1 MDLARATRRD
11 KTTVFYRQ
19 ISATDRNISPARKIA
34 NAKRASVR
42 YKFNLSPRGY
52 LLGFANFDFDQF
64 LRLDLRF
71 APGGGFGY
79 HVVKR
84 ERATLELFGGLA

>member
-1 MDLARATRRD
+1 MTKRRATRRD
-11 KTTVFYRQ
+11 KRTVFYRQ

-42 YKFNLSPRGY
+42 YKFNSPRGY